1 MRSKGKGTV
10 ICASVSKSRRIR
22 ERTNL
27 GMYTR
32 FFNHILSL
40 PLVRNLVSP
49 LERQRL
55 PLRIIR
61 MYYRVWTW
69 HKAFQLLYRVYRFI
83 RAHDREPAT
92 PSAQVLYTHQI
103 THLSLKR
110 IPRLFNLT
118 LTVYSTL
125 ACTSP
130 KYKFVEGGKS

>member
-1 MRSKGKGTV
+1 
-10 ICASVSKSRRIR
+10 
-22 ERTNL
+22 
-27 GMYTR
+27 MYTR
-32 FFNHILSL
+32 FFVHILSL
-40 PLVRNLVSP
+40 PLVRNLMSS

-61 MYYRVWTW
+61 MYLRIWTR
-69 HKAFQLLYRVYRFI
+69 HEALQLLYRVHRLV
-83 RAHDREPAT
+83 RALDREPVT
-92 PSAQVLYTHQI
+92 HVSAVLHADKTTHE
-103 THLSLKR
+103 SFNR